1 MENATVNR
9 HGAGVGYVMF
19 TANDKYLLDYVDGN
33 GTITAADSRL
43 VLRYSS
49 KTETP
54 TNRQYA
60 LADVDGDAQVTA
72 ADSRYI
78 LRYSSCLITKM
89 PLYN

>member
-1 MENATVNR
+1 MS
-9 HGAGVGYVMF
+9 
-19 TANDKYLLDYVDGN
+19 TANDKYLLGDVDGN
-33 GTITAADSRL
+33 GTITDLYS
-43 VLRYSS
+43 YSS

-72 ADSRYI
+72 TDSRYI
-78 LRYSSCLITKM
+78 LRYSSGLITKM